1 MCWATRYQAKKRP
14 SNCALWIVQHSC
26 AIHCNLQQLFHSL
39 QCSTPVWDTHLHQG
53 QSHVASGHNRP
64 AWDGWS
70 GRLERQRW
78 QIRNQGRRSS
88 APDFDIFPLLQDHQ
102 MRSGNKAGSQFCFGN
117 SSFSRVGQRLN
128 NGYNSDCNW
137 DDDYD
142 DDNVKGDNNAMME
155 NLIMIMLIFITI
167 WIEGVTKMRT
177 RVTEWQW

>member
-1 MCWATRYQAKKRP
+1 M
-14 SNCALWIVQHSC
+14 
-26 AIHCNLQQLFHSL
+26 
-39 QCSTPVWDTHLHQG
+39 
-53 QSHVASGHNRP
+53 ASGHNRP

-88 APDFDIFPLLQDHQ
+88 ASDFDIFPPLQNHQ
-102 MRSGNKAGSQFCFGN
+102 MKSGNKAGSQFCFGN

-128 NGYNSDCNW
+128 NGYNSDC

-167 WIEGVTKMRT
+167 
-177 RVTEWQW
+177 